1 MLDKIHP
8 SYKKTTTTTNNK
20 NNNFTA
26 LWDVTLYHLVSTCTD
41 SLEECA
47 ASIFSFR
54 CHLEWWQ
61 QIPLKHGCLFT
72 ELHGVTSKKT
82 VILMTTVV
90 RTSYHT
96 L

>member
-41 SLEECA
+41 SLRNVLPQYL
-47 ASIFSFR
+47 AS
-54 CHLEWWQ
+54 
-61 QIPLKHGCLFT
+61 
-72 ELHGVTSKKT
+72 GVTLNDGSRF
-82 VILMTTVV
+82 L
-90 RTSYHT
+90 
-96 L
+96 